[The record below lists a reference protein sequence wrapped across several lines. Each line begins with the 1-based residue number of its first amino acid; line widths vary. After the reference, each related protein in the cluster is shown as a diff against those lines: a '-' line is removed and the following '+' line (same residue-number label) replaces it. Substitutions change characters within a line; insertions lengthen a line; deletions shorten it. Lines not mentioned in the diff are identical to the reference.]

1 MQNMGFST
9 SSGNPIIILHQSGIS
24 LEAFLMLFEIGTRFL
39 ITQIQKMINQIF
51 FLKFLDSVRG
61 AKKGTK
67 KT

>member
-1 MQNMGFST
+1 
-9 SSGNPIIILHQSGIS
+9 
-24 LEAFLMLFEIGTRFL
+24 MLFEIGTRFL